1 VEIFARWVPN
11 VDVAIA
17 KKAIQHIRY
26 DPRISRH
33 SLRAFEEAQEEILR
47 LTLTSAPARLP
58 MPEQFSPAFMAEVE
72 RAYPQYFSDLT
83 PLPADAR

>member
-1 VEIFARWVPN
+1 MIS
-11 VDVAIA
+11 I
-17 KKAIQHIRY
+17 

-33 SLRAFEEAQEEILR
+33 SLPAFEEAQDDILR

-58 MPEQFSPAFMAEVE
+58 IPEQFAPALMAEVE
-72 RAYPQYFSDLT
+72 RAHPQYFSDLA